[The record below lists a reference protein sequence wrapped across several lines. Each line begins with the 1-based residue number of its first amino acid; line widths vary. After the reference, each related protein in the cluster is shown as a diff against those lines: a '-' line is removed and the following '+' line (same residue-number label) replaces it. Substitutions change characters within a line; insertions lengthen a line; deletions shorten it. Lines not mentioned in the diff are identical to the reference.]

1 MRIPTTAEAINAMYQ
16 IVIVTAQDT
25 TPVLERGSESPKLI
39 EGKPVYRISA
49 TIIDRET
56 GKPVND
62 VSIKTF
68 TQPQLPQGFFEARLQ
83 GQVLV
88 TPWVSSSGSFHR
100 IALSIVADS
109 IVPVRGGDKA

>member
-1 MRIPTTAEAINAMYQ
+1 MRIPTTAEAINQLYQ
-16 IVIVTAQDT
+16 FVIVTAQDQ
-25 TPVLERGSESPKLI
+25 TPILERGSEDFKLVD
-39 EGKPVYRISA
+39 GRPVYRIQA

-56 GKPVND
+56 GKPVTD
-62 VSIKTF
+62 VSLKVF

-100 IALSIVADS
+100 IALSLVADS
-109 IVPVRGGDKA
+109 IVPVRGGDK

>member
-1 MRIPTTAEAINAMYQ
+1 MRIPTTAEAINALYQ

-25 TPVLERGSESPKLI
+25 TPVLERGSETPKLVD
-39 EGKPVYRISA
+39 GRPVYRISA

-62 VSIKTF
+62 VSIKVF
-68 TQPQLPQGFFEARLQ
+68 SKPQLPQGFFEARLQ
-83 GQVLV
+83 GQCLV
-88 TPWVSSSGSFHR
+88 TPWVSSSGSFHK

-109 IVPVRGGDKA
+109 IVPARGDK

>member
-25 TPVLERGSESPKLI
+25 TPVLERGSETPKLVDN
-39 EGKPVYRISA
+39 KPVYRISA

-56 GKPVND
+56 GKPVTD

-68 TQPQLPQGFFEARLQ
+68 TQPNLPSGFFEARLQ
-83 GQVLV
+83 GQCLV
-88 TPWVSSSGSFHR
+88 TPWVSSSGSFHK

-109 IVPVRGGDKA
+109 IVPARGDK

>member
-1 MRIPTTAEAINAMYQ
+1 MRIPTTAESINAMYQ

-25 TPVLERGSESPKLI
+25 TPVLERGSESPKMVD
-39 EGKPVYRISA
+39 GKPVYRISA

-56 GKPVND
+56 GKPVSD

-68 TQPQLPQGFFEARLQ
+68 TQPNLPSGFFEARLQ
-83 GQVLV
+83 GQCLV
-88 TPWVSSSGSFHR
+88 TPWVSSSGSFHK

-109 IVPVRGGDKA
+109 IVPARGDK

>member
-49 TIIDRET
+49 TIIDRES

-62 VSIKTF
+62 ITIKTF
-68 TQPQLPQGFFEARLQ
+68 SKPQLPSGFFEAQLQ
-83 GQVLV
+83 GRVLV
-88 TPWVSSSGSFHR
+88 TPWVSSQGNFHR
-100 IALSIVADS
+100 IALSIIAES
-109 IVPVRGGDKA
+109 IIPVPRGDK

>member
-1 MRIPTTAEAINAMYQ
+1 MRIPTSSEAINAMYQ
-16 IVIVTAQDT
+16 VVIVTAQDT
-25 TPVLERGSESPKLI
+25 APVLERGSENPKLVD
-39 EGKPVYRISA
+39 GKPVYRISA

-68 TQPQLPQGFFEARLQ
+68 TKPNLPSGFFEARLQ
-83 GQVLV
+83 GQCLV

-100 IALSIVADS
+100 IALSIVADA
-109 IVPVRGGDKA
+109 IVPARSDK

>member
-25 TPVLERGSESPKLI
+25 TPVLERGSESPKLVD
-39 EGKPVYRISA
+39 GKPVYRIQA
-49 TIIDRET
+49 TIIDRES
-56 GKPVND
+56 GKPVTD
-62 VSIKTF
+62 VSLKVF

-88 TPWVSSSGSFHR
+88 TPWVSSSGSFHK
-100 IALSIVADS
+100 IALSLVADS

>member
-1 MRIPTTAEAINAMYQ
+1 MRIPTTSEAINSMFQ

-25 TPVLERGSESPKLI
+25 SPVTERGSETPKMVD
-39 EGKPVYRISA
+39 GKPVYRISA

-62 VSIKTF
+62 ISIKVF
-68 TQPQLPQGFFEARLQ
+68 SKPQLPQGFFEARLQ

-88 TPWVSSSGSFHR
+88 TPWVSSQGNFHR
-100 IALSIVADS
+100 VALSIVADS
-109 IVPVRGGDKA
+109 IVPAQRSEK